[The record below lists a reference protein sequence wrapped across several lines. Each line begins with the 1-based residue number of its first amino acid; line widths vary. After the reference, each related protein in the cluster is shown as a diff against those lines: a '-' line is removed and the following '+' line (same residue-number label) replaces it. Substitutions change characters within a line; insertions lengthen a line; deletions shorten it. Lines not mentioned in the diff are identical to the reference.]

1 MRDRQAIER
10 CISTPSGKLSFLV
23 TGQGQPV
30 LLVPGIGG
38 GSQVFAR
45 QAEHLSQRYL
55 VATWELRGLALGEE
69 EPPCSLADHAGDA
82 LEILSSLDALR
93 VPVIAW
99 STGVPIALELLR
111 RAPERISCLVLIS
124 GVLNSGV
131 LNSSVGG
138 KAFPISLLRP
148 NLGAVLPLAART
160 LTRLPAFGGRL
171 VKRAVQWPETMS
183 WAKRLSVI
191 GATFDE
197 EIYAD
202 AVHHFAGLDLARV
215 AALLQ
220 EIGEYDGRMLLDLI
234 DVPTLLIAG
243 ERDAF
248 VPSRVVQAMA
258 RRIRG
263 AEVLTVP
270 GGTHYALAEQPE
282 FVNLRIDK
290 FFAEHSFVQASPLI
304 TS

>member
-1 MRDRQAIER
+1 MRDRQSIER
-10 CISTPSGKLSFLV
+10 YLSTPTGELNFRV

-30 LLVPGIGG
+30 LLVAGLFGG
-38 GSQVFAR
+38 PEVFAR
-45 QAEHLSQRYL
+45 QVDHLSKRFL
-55 VATWELRGLALGEE
+55 VVSWDLRGLTLHDTG
-69 EPPCSLADHAGDA
+69 PHRVLSNHADDA
-82 LEILSSLDALR
+82 LAILSSLGALR

-111 RAPERISCLVLIS
+111 RAPERVASLVLIS
-124 GVLNSGV
+124 GV
-131 LNSSVGG
+131 VGRP
-138 KAFPISLLRP
+138 FPLRLFRPSLA
-148 NLGAVLPLAART
+148 AVMPLAARV
-160 LTRLPAFGGRL
+160 LTRLPAFGAQL
-171 VKRAVQWPETMS
+171 AKRAVQWPETMS

-202 AVHHFAGLDLARV
+202 AVQHLAGLDLTRA

-220 EIGEYDGRMLLDLI
+220 EISEHDGRVLLDMI
-234 DVPTLLIAG
+234 HVPTLLIAG

-248 VPSRVVQAMA
+248 VPPRVVHDVA
-258 RRIRG
+258 RRIRD

-290 FFAEHSFVQASPLI
+290 FFAEHSDLQTAPRV
-304 TS
+304 T